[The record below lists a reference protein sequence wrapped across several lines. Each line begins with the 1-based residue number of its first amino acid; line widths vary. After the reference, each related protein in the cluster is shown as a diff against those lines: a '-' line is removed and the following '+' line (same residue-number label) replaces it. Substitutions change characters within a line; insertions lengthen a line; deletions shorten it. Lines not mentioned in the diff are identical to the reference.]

1 MKNSINKYMEKGKI
15 NVEKIIKDYKDYIYI
30 IIVNNSKGVFN
41 EADIEDAMSEVFLN
55 ILCNKQKLL
64 NVNNL
69 KGYIATIT
77 KNVVID
83 KIKKSEK
90 IRNEIE
96 LSDNLS
102 SNLDNVELLYDNIE
116 INNIIKKEL
125 NNLTEEEYKI
135 FCKYYYSSKSV
146 KSIADELNLT
156 TSNVKV
162 KLHRI
167 RKKLRENLE
176 LKEIYVKRISMILI
190 LVILFFSTYI
200 VAKEIVKIF
209 FKDTSKGVEKAIN
222 SGYINKIDDEN
233 YVESNGLEIKVE
245 SILMDDYN
253 LCINFNMKINI
264 KDNKEIG
271 FCSFPNLL
279 ITDENNNLIVTKF
292 TSKEKSNLSEIIK
305 GKDTGKYPGINDG
318 SESIHLTH
326 KEGNE
331 YICSYST
338 HSLEFP
344 KSKKL
349 DIAFDRVVL
358 YSSKND
364 LGEVLEE
371 KKGKWKVSIDLPEE
385 FYNRM
390 TDIYVLKNTNDKNL
404 ELIKANIS
412 NTGIRVNFKSKWG
425 DKYYNE
431 FDSEEEKLRKLN
443 KAYEHRQSMPFE
455 YIINRPPLKNAYIET
470 ANGKKIY
477 PAGTSDGDGGM
488 STGANGNLEYTQ
500 LFNLTKYDLTD
511 EIKVVIEK
519 EELFFDLDKSKY
531 IVIELQRKNK

>member
-1 MKNSINKYMEKGKI
+1 MKNSIKKYMDKEKI
-15 NVEKIIKDYKDYIYI
+15 NVEKIINDYRNYIYI
-30 IIVNNSKGVFN
+30 IIINNSKGLFN
-41 EADIEDAMSEVFLN
+41 EADIEDAMSDVFLN
-55 ILCNKQKLL
+55 ILYNRQKLL

-69 KGYIATIT
+69 KSYIATIT

-83 KIKKSEK
+83 KMKKLNKFQS
-90 IRNEIE
+90 EIE

-102 SNLDNVELLYDNIE
+102 SNLDNIELLYDNIE
-116 INNIIKKEL
+116 INNVINEEL

-135 FCKYYYSSKSV
+135 FCKYYYSSKGI
-146 KSIADELNLT
+146 KNIADELNLT

-176 LKEIYVKRISMILI
+176 LKGLYIKRMSMILI
-190 LVILFFSTYI
+190 FVVLFISTYI
-200 VAKEIVKIF
+200 VAKEIVKFF

-264 KDNKEIG
+264 KDNKEVG

-305 GKDTGKYPGINDG
+305 DKDVSKYPGINDG

-349 DIAFDRVVL
+349 DIVFDRIVL

-431 FDSEEEKLRKLN
+431 FDSEEEKLKKLN
-443 KAYEHRQSMPFE
+443 EAYENRQEMPFE
-455 YIINRPPLKNAYIET
+455 YIIKRPPLKNAYIET
-470 ANGKKIY
+470 SNGKKFY

-488 STGANGNLEYTQ
+488 GAGANGDLEYTQ